1 MLSEFEEIVYSVLTS
16 LDRMVKLSRGTAVT
30 FKCKNLARTV
40 VPKPVVLTVIKHIL
54 EEFRKKGYIDVW
66 SVRRI
71 GETGR
76 GVSRYILTKD
86 SPLWKFLKN
95 ATIEDLQSYMEN
107 ILKNNDYTIPTL
119 AEARM

>member
-30 FKCKNLARTV
+30 FRCKNLARTV

-107 ILKNNDYTIPTL
+107 ILKNDDYTIPTL
-119 AEARM
+119 AKARM

>member
-30 FKCKNLARTV
+30 FRCKNLARTV